1 MRGLVFLVLLGGSG
15 CTGEVPDRCNCG
27 NNGNKPGSDDS
38 GGGVDSDTG
47 TDSEAPPE
55 PEVSINE
62 MMADNET
69 AYTPD
74 GENWPDWIELYNA
87 GPGAVDLTGWGI
99 IDGAEAEPYLLPSG
113 LTIAE
118 GGFLLLF
125 ADATT
130 DGGAHLPFSL
140 RSTGEELLIFN
151 PEGRRVDWVD
161 FGDQLQDVSAARVVD
176 GSDKEG
182 WAYVPQGTPGRSN
195 Q

>member
-1 MRGLVFLVLLGGSG
+1 MRSVVFLGLLVAGG
-15 CTGEVPDRCNCG
+15 CTGDTPQRCNCG
-27 NNGNKPGSDDS
+27 NGNKPNTEDS
-38 GGGVDSDTG
+38 GGVDSDSG

-62 MMADNET
+62 LMADNET
-69 AYTPD
+69 AYSPD
-74 GENWPDWIELYNA
+74 GANWPDWIELYNA
-87 GPGAVDLTGWGI
+87 GPGAVELAGWSI
-99 IDGAEAEPYLLPSG
+99 IDGAEEPEPYVLPAG

-140 RSTGEELLIFN
+140 RSTGEELLLFN

-161 FGDQLQDVSAARVVD
+161 FGDQLQDISAARAVD
-176 GSDKEG
+176 GSDKDG
-182 WAYVPQGTPGRSN
+182 WIYVPGGSPGRSN

>member
-1 MRGLVFLVLLGGSG
+1 M
-15 CTGEVPDRCNCG
+15 
-27 NNGNKPGSDDS
+27 
-38 GGGVDSDTG
+38 
-47 TDSEAPPE
+47 
-55 PEVSINE
+55 
-62 MMADNET
+62 
-69 AYTPD
+69 
-74 GENWPDWIELYNA
+74 
-87 GPGAVDLTGWGI
+87 
-99 IDGAEAEPYLLPSG
+99 LPSG

-125 ADATT
+125 ADGTT

-151 PEGRRVDWVD
+151 PAGRRVDWVD
-161 FGDQLQDVSAARVVD
+161 FSDQLQDISTARVVD